1 MKISLVKQNTDYK
14 LRDTWLTILVMHL
27 MTEHTQ
33 NAEKWNEVF
42 GIKLAPGKVE
52 NDEVEL
58 KITINGVEVK
68 FESFIKHLEET
79 HNQMLEETAK
89 ELTTRRCQN
98 LLSII
103 AEAERLIND
112 EIEQDFPGR
121 KVW

>member
-1 MKISLVKQNTDYK
+1 MKINLVEHNTDHK
-14 LRDTWLTILVMHL
+14 LRNTWLTILVMQL
-27 MTEHTQ
+27 MTEHTS

-42 GIKLAPGKVE
+42 GIKLAPGKVD
-52 NDEVEL
+52 NDVVEL

-68 FESFIKHLEET
+68 FEKFIKHLEET

-89 ELTTRRCQN
+89 ELVTKRCQK
-98 LLSII
+98 LLSIVE
-103 AEAERLIND
+103 EAERLINN

>member
-1 MKISLVKQNTDYK
+1 MKINLVEHNTDHK
-14 LRDTWLTILVMHL
+14 LRNTWLTILVMQL
-27 MTEHTQ
+27 MTEHTS

-42 GIKLAPGKVE
+42 GIKLAPGKVD
-52 NDEVEL
+52 NDVVEL

-68 FESFIKHLEET
+68 FEKFIKHLEET

-89 ELTTRRCQN
+89 ELVTKRCQK
-98 LLSII
+98 LLSIVE
-103 AEAERLIND
+103 EAERLIND

>member
-1 MKISLVKQNTDYK
+1 MKINLIEHNTDHK
-14 LRDTWLTILVMHL
+14 LRNTWLTILVMQL
-27 MTEHTQ
+27 MTEHTS

-42 GIKLAPGKVE
+42 GIKLAPGKVD
-52 NDEVEL
+52 NDVVEL

-68 FESFIKHLEET
+68 FEKFIKHLEET

-89 ELTTRRCQN
+89 ELVTKRCQK
-98 LLSII
+98 LLSVVE
-103 AEAERLIND
+103 EAERLIND